1 MNPLLLVLTVIQ
13 NPETRLQIKKPCVS
27 AGHRVIEANG
37 YPQAQLLLSNRLDPD
52 VLIIDSPAQNSF
64 DCTQFREFL
73 RVAPLDRT
81 WLVVA
86 SDDHSIRQVAIALG
100 VRRFLTMP
108 IAVDDLETMIEDLNR
123 RDAQDELVNEPA
135 GAASSNMYGLR
146 EALSVPYIEELAD
159 GSFFLAASPKMIEIH
174 RQVKLLADADV
185 NVLIL
190 GESGTGKEVI
200 ARLIH
205 KHSQR
210 SGRRFLKVNCA
221 ALPADLLESELFGH
235 KQGAF
240 TGAIK
245 DRLGKF
251 EQANGGTLLLDEI
264 GEMGVQMQ
272 AKLLHVLQDGQFTR
286 LGGQESTTV
295 DVRVLAATNI
305 QMESALREKTFRED
319 LYYRLSVFTLNIPPL
334 RERREEIPYLIDE
347 TIRRA
352 PMGMKN
358 GSNSKFPSPL
368 LDATLLYDWPG
379 NLRELHNFVMRA
391 MIICDPDAALRE
403 LETKIA
409 LTEGNS
415 HRARGEEFSHRS
427 GMKSVVRDVK
437 ERTEAKMIQEALE
450 NSGWNRR
457 HAARTLNISYRALLY
472 KIQQHRLTPGGA
484 AVCQEMSHA
493 GYSAQRNRT

>member
-1 MNPLLLVLTVIQ
+1 VNPLLLVLTVIQ
-13 NPETRLQIKKPCVS
+13 NPETRLQIKKPFVS

-37 YPQAQLLLSNRLDPD
+37 FPQAQLLLSNRLDPD
-52 VLIIDSPAQNSF
+52 VLIVESPAQNSF
-64 DCTQFREFL
+64 ENAQFREFL
-73 RVAPLDRT
+73 RVAPVDRT

-86 SDDHSIRQVAIALG
+86 SNDQTARQEAIALG

-108 IAVDDLETMIEDLNR
+108 IAADDLETVLDDLNR
-123 RDAQDELVNEPA
+123 PDAQEESVNEPA
-135 GAASSNMYGLR
+135 GAASADADGSR
-146 EALSVPYIEELAD
+146 EASFVPYIEEL
-159 GSFFLAASPKMIEIH
+159 GGENFFLAASPKMLEIH

-200 ARLIH
+200 AHLIH
-205 KHSQR
+205 KYSQR
-210 SGRRFLKVNCA
+210 AGRRFLKVNCA

-245 DRLGKF
+245 DRPGKF
-251 EQANGGTLLLDEI
+251 EQVNGGTLLLDEI

-305 QMESALREKTFRED
+305 QMDSALLEKTFRED

-352 PMGMKN
+352 PTGMKN
-358 GSNSKFPSPL
+358 GGNRRFPSPL
-368 LDATLLYDWPG
+368 LDAVLLYDWPG

-391 MIICDPDAALRE
+391 IIIRDPEAALRE

-409 LTEGNS
+409 LAKGNS
-415 HRARGEEFSHRS
+415 YLAPGGEFSHRS
-427 GMKSVVRDVK
+427 GMKSIVRDMK
-437 ERTEAKMIQEALE
+437 ERTEAKMIQDALE
-450 NSGWNRR
+450 HSGWNRR
-457 HAARTLNISYRALLY
+457 HAARSLNISYRALLY
-472 KIQQHRLTPGGA
+472 KIQQHRLTPRGA
-484 AVCQEMSHA
+484 GAYQGTA
-493 GYSAQRNRT
+493 AR

>member
-1 MNPLLLVLTVIQ
+1 MNPLLLVLSVIQ
-13 NPETRLQIKKPCVS
+13 NPETRLQVKKPFVA

-37 YPQAQLLLSNRLDPD
+37 YAQAQLLLSNRLDPD
-52 VLIIDSPAQNSF
+52 VLIVDSPGQNSF
-64 DCTQFREFL
+64 ESAQFREFL
-73 RVAPLDRT
+73 RVAPIDRT

-86 SDDHSIRQVAIALG
+86 CNDHPARQEAIALG
-100 VRRFLTMP
+100 VRRFLTTPVAM
-108 IAVDDLETMIEDLNR
+108 DDLETMLDDLNR
-123 RDAQDELVNEPA
+123 PDAQEEFVSESVG
-135 GAASSNMYGLR
+135 GASASTYATR
-146 EALSVPYIEELAD
+146 ETSSVPYIEELGED
-159 GSFFLAASPKMIEIH
+159 NFFLAASPKMLEIH

-190 GESGTGKEVI
+190 GESGTGKEIV

-205 KHSQR
+205 KYSQR
-210 SGRRFLKVNCA
+210 AGRKFHKVNCA

-245 DRLGKF
+245 DRPGKF

-305 QMESALREKTFRED
+305 QMDSALLEKTFRED

-334 RERREEIPYLIDE
+334 RERREEIPYLIDA
-347 TIRRA
+347 TIRRV
-352 PMGMKN
+352 PTGMKN
-358 GSNSKFPSPL
+358 GGSCRFPSPL
-368 LDATLLYDWPG
+368 LDAALLYDWPG

-391 MIICDPDAALRE
+391 VIIRDPDAALRE
-403 LETKIA
+403 MEMKTA
-409 LTEGNS
+409 LSKRNS
-415 HRARGEEFSHRS
+415 YVAQGGECSHRS

-437 ERTEAKMIQEALE
+437 ERTEARMIQDALE
-450 NSGWNRR
+450 ISGWNRR
-457 HAARTLNISYRALLY
+457 HAARSLNISYRALLY
-472 KIQQHRLTPGGA
+472 KIQQHRLTPRGA
-484 AVCQEMSHA
+484 GAYQ
-493 GYSAQRNRT
+493 GSAAR